1 MGKQKNTIPLN
12 RYLPTSTSCSRHS
25 FTCLMTSS
33 IILRPPRLRMGAEFA
48 LASSSQKLL
57 LCADFCGMTFKQ
69 LSLGLSPRTQTL
81 SKCVCVSLCERVW
94 LFLFFSLT
102 TKVCRDISRRA
113 QAFRY
118 FACHKTCC
126 FALLFL
132 PLFLS

>member
-1 MGKQKNTIPLN
+1 MKEHDTPKSVPSPKHLLFPLFFH
-12 RYLPTSTSCSRHS
+12 LPDDIINY
-25 FTCLMTSS
+25 FTT
-33 IILRPPRLRMGAEFA
+33 PRLRMGAEFA

-113 QAFRY
+113 QAFGY

-132 PLFLS
+132 PRFLS